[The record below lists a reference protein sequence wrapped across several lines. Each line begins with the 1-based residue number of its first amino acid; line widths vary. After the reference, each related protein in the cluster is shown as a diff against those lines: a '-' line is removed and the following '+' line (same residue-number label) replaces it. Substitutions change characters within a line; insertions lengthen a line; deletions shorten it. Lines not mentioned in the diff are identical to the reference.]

1 MWQGA
6 KYAIEDN
13 LNNVAFIRI
22 QIDFILD
29 YFEVGEV
36 DEIWITFPDPQPQK
50 PREKQRLTSP
60 NFIARY
66 FQLLGNNKHVN
77 LKTDS
82 DLLFAYTLKTLE
94 PINAQVKELLFDID
108 EKEDLQEELKIKT
121 YYENMWREKGIKIK
135 YLKFC
140 FV

>member
-1 MWQGA
+1 M
-6 KYAIEDN
+6 
-13 LNNVAFIRI
+13 
-22 QIDFILD
+22 D
-29 YFEVGEV
+29 Y
-36 DEIWITFPDPQPQK
+36 
-50 PREKQRLTSP
+50 
-60 NFIARY
+60 
-66 FQLLGNNKHVN
+66 LLGTNKHVN

-94 PINAQVKELLFDID
+94 PVNAQVKELLFDID

>member
-1 MWQGA
+1 
-6 KYAIEDN
+6 
-13 LNNVAFIRI
+13 
-22 QIDFILD
+22 
-29 YFEVGEV
+29 
-36 DEIWITFPDPQPQK
+36 
-50 PREKQRLTSP
+50 
-60 NFIARY
+60 
-66 FQLLGNNKHVN
+66 

-94 PINAQVKELLFDID
+94 PINAQVKELLFDVD